1 MNASFSPVQAHNQ
14 IEWDVLIE
22 NIRSGKTILFLGSEL
37 FNQGDKR
44 LDEQLADVIGIEN
57 NANIQA
63 YPDGLYHF
71 RGNSDFLSYSHIKKY
86 YKRDFPDLSASLNQ
100 LARIKFKIILSN
112 TPDHQMVRAFKRQ
125 NLPHN
130 FYFYYK
136 RQPSPE
142 IELPSA
148 DKPILYNLV
157 GDINVRESMVLT
169 YDDLYDYFESVI
181 EHRSIPEILK
191 EQIRDAYNYIFI
203 GMPFERWHMQLLLR
217 VFRQHVNKS
226 ALKYAANHCFDTKIQ
241 TFCQDQF
248 NITCVPTNIKSFV
261 DELFSRCEAA
271 NLVKALPN
279 APPQYFADKCTEL
292 VKADKLQEVITE
304 LSDHFESKHP
314 SESDAIAYIFAQSG
328 RLSGLDRKVGKNL
341 ISEAEAL
348 LERAKIRE
356 ATLSFLRDY
365 KSLLI

>member
-1 MNASFSPVQAHNQ
+1 MNASFSPVQAHSQ

-37 FNQGDKR
+37 FHDGDKR
-44 LDEQLADVIGIEN
+44 LDEQLFEAIGAAN
-57 NANIQA
+57 NANIQT

-71 RGNSDFLSYSHIKKY
+71 RGSSDIMSYSRIKQFF
-86 YKRDFPDLSASLNQ
+86 KRDFTELSGSLDK
-100 LARIKFKIILSN
+100 LARIKFKIVLSN

-136 RQPSPE
+136 RQPSPD
-142 IELPSA
+142 IEPPSI

-157 GDINVRESMVLT
+157 GDINIRESMVLT
-169 YDDLYDYFESVI
+169 YDDLYDYFESVM
-181 EHRSIPEILK
+181 EHRSMPEILK

-226 ALKYAANHCFDTKIQ
+226 ALKYAANHSFDTKIQ

-248 NITCVPTNIKSFV
+248 NITCVPTGIKGFV

-279 APPQYFADKCTEL
+279 APPQYFADKCSDL
-292 VKADKLQEVITE
+292 VKADKLKEVIAE
-304 LSDHFESKHP
+304 LSDHFDSKHP
-314 SESDAIAYIFAQSG
+314 TENDAIDFILNQSG
-328 RLSGLDRKVGKNL
+328 RLANLERRISKNL
-341 ISEAEAL
+341 MSEADAS

-356 ATLSFLRDY
+356 AIISFLQDN
-365 KSLLI
+365 KALLV